1 MFHHLW
7 FMQYCTVHKTNTF
20 SRAIILEG
28 NARIRTLRVSF
39 RPTTGARLLR
49 HRPFG
54 QHAVRPLFL
63 ALSARSPRPRPR
75 RRALAKAMTLAPR
88 ATFEDDPA

>member
-1 MFHHLW
+1 MFYYPS
-7 FMQYCTVHKTNTF
+7 FISYCTIHKRNNF

-54 QHAVRPLFL
+54 QHAVRRLFL
-63 ALSARSPRPRPR
+63 ALSARSPRPRAR
-75 RRALAKAMTLAPR
+75 RRARAKAMTLAPR